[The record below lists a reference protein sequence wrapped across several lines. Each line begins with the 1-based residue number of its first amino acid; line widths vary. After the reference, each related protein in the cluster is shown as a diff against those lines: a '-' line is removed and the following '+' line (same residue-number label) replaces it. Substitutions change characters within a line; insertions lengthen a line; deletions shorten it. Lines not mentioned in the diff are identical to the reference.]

1 MAERPAGRSMLI
13 RYPAEH
19 PTLKR
24 VTAIIGGLFI
34 AFIVYLVI
42 WFFARNMVEGLGTG
56 VEVGGH
62 LLVVFIALAAGF
74 SSYRASL
81 ARR

>member
-1 MAERPAGRSMLI
+1 MPLRNL
-13 RYPAEH
+13 AEH
-19 PTLKR
+19 LTLKR
-24 VTAIIGGLFI
+24 VTAIIGSLFV
-34 AFIVYLVI
+34 AFLVYFVI

-56 VEVGGH
+56 AEVGGH

-74 SSYRASL
+74 ASYRGSL